1 MRALSTWIDGFIGS
15 AKSTKNKV
23 LSAFGKQIPEMQE
36 YFASDFGGH
45 GWKIYEEGEKY
56 FLEIDN
62 IRVRGNLVAH
72 ELVIDKI
79 RAIAGSL
86 GISQACGKVKSVS
99 EDDTAYY
106 LTMEG
111 DETHGYGGFEAN
123 DFIRCQRVSVNGVIG
138 YWVKVTEVNS
148 NILKVLKTEFYNKRI
163 QTESDDKEECVTES
177 SIDGMFKP
185 SEGDEIVQYGNATD
199 TTRQSAIYIHA
210 NGQGQPAIDILEGIK
225 TKSFANCLTC
235 RLGGNLPDG
244 GGFGLYSKNGKIIS
258 KTDDITN
265 YELNPDGTFNL
276 GRDAIKY
283 DGKQVT
289 IGSSVKI
296 NWGASSQIGVE
307 YATNTNA
314 TIPPTSGWSTDL
326 TKVNPKK
333 GQYLWTRTK
342 YPNGTYSY
350 SVSYMA
356 KDGEDGI
363 PGADGTP
370 MRPNLMDYTSLPQ
383 EIFDNKPTDAH
394 FSLNGDRVNG
404 LDGYGAVEAEVYN
417 GTEDE
422 KDVWLFRENVLGR
435 LEPSTWYTLSFH
447 NKGSNGKSM
456 VTHMHSTKSGGETLI
471 DSAEKVIVD
480 GKEQTSSVD
489 IAWGISSGWVR
500 HTYTF
505 KTASTLPSVSFCIL
519 FRLYASTA
527 EPTKS
532 VAISQMKLERGKAA
546 SEWCMSETDKITSVH
561 LPSWLDDWSG
571 ETTSLGADY
580 VAAKNAFFGKKEND
594 KYTGI
599 MMSSDGLEIG
609 GQKVVGLYALNENG
623 VVVAIDPTTQTYRF
637 DGNIMA
643 RNGQFNGLHQGFSIN
658 GISVFREDNF
668 TNCFDVA
675 LGGTSKYY
683 AKPDFFIV
691 NPVMIFTYLPQTMR
705 LSGDLIGGNQDVKI
719 EGVILPSYYVGN
731 SKLDVVEDAQYQ
743 TALGFLGKTL
753 HIINITESTLK
764 VNCQHTKAN
773 NYYRFMSGDY
783 RTDTDVE
790 LENGDISIASGKSL
804 SMTMHMRRD
813 CTLYWVLEDADNN
826 SISLSTGSVG
836 DITILPPSKN
846 DKWYISNRVNDT
858 IS

>member
-1 MRALSTWIDGFIGS
+1 
-15 AKSTKNKV
+15 
-23 LSAFGKQIPEMQE
+23 MQE

-45 GWKIYEEGEKY
+45 GWKIYEDGEKY

-86 GISQACGKVKSVS
+86 GISQACGKVKSVT

-111 DETHGYGGFEAN
+111 DEIHGYGGFEAD
-123 DFIRCQRVSVNGVIG
+123 DFIRCQRVRDDGIYG
-138 YWVKVTEVNS
+138 YWVKVDEVIGGS
-148 NILKVLKTEFYNKRI
+148 VLSILKSEFYHKGVH
-163 QTESDDKEECVTES
+163 EER
-177 SIDGMFKP
+177 DGAYEGVSEPVSTNMPTP
-185 SEGDEIVQYGNATD
+185 SEGDEIVQYGNSTD
-199 TTRQSAIYIHA
+199 TQRQSAIYIHA
-210 NGQGQPAIDILEGIK
+210 NGQGQPAIDILENIK
-225 TKSFANCLTC
+225 SKSFANCLTC

-258 KTDDITN
+258 KTDDTTN
-265 YELNPDGTFNL
+265 YELNPDGSFDL
-276 GRDAIKY
+276 GRGAIKY
-283 DGKQVT
+283 DGSQVT

-314 TIPPTSGWSTDL
+314 TIPPTSGWSADL

-342 YPNGTYSY
+342 YPNGTYAY

-363 PGADGTP
+363 PGKDGAS
-370 MRPNLMDYTSLPQ
+370 MQPNLMDYTSLPQ
-383 EIFDNKPTDAH
+383 EIFDNKPTDA
-394 FSLNGDRVNG
+394 FFILNGDRVSG
-404 LDGYGAVEAEVYN
+404 LDGYGAVEAEVDN
-417 GTEDE
+417 GTDDE
-422 KDVWLFRENVLGR
+422 KDVWLFREDVLGR
-435 LEPSTWYTLSFH
+435 LEPSTWYTLSFY
-447 NKGSNGKSM
+447 NKGTNGKSM

-471 DSAEKVIVD
+471 DASEKVFVD

-489 IAWGISSGWVR
+489 IAWGISSGWVK

-519 FRLYASTA
+519 FRIYASTV

-532 VAISQMKLERGKAA
+532 VAISQMKLERGQMA
-546 SEWCMSETDKITSVH
+546 SAWCMSETDKVTSVH

-609 GQKVVGLYALNENG
+609 GQKVVGLYALNKDG
-623 VVVAIDPTTQTYRF
+623 VVVAIDPVSQTYRF

-643 RNGQFNGLHQGFSIN
+643 RNGQFNGVHVGLNLN

-668 TNCFDVA
+668 TNCFDIA
-675 LGGTSKYY
+675 LGSTSKYY
-683 AKPDFFIV
+683 ASPDFFIV
-691 NPVMIFTYLPQTMR
+691 NPIMIFTYLPQTMK
-705 LSGDLIGGNQDVKI
+705 LNSSLIGGSSDVKI
-719 EGVILPSYYVGN
+719 EGVILPSYFVG
-731 SKLDVVEDAQYQ
+731 SKELDIVEDTQYQ
-743 TALGFLGKTL
+743 NALGFLGKTL
-753 HIINITESTLK
+753 HIINITDKTLK

-773 NYYRFMSGDY
+773 NYFRYMSGDY
-783 RTDTDVE
+783 KTGTDVE

-813 CTLYWVLEDADNN
+813 CTLYWVLEDADNS
-826 SISLSTGSVG
+826 SISLSTGSIG
-836 DITILPPSKN
+836 DITIFPPSKN
-846 DKWYISNRVNDT
+846 DKWYITSRVNDT
-858 IS
+858 IG